1 MPHAKQTQI
10 FIDLGLSF
18 SNKRINV
25 VKKCVYQ
32 VKSCPV
38 KIDITQENTN
48 LREKYFFLGL
58 VDYFE
63 I

>member
-18 SNKRINV
+18 SNKRVNV

-48 LREKYFFLGL
+48 LREKYLF
-58 VDYFE
+58 
-63 I
+63 

>member
-10 FIDLGLSF
+10 LIDLGLSF
-18 SNKRINV
+18 SNKGVNV

-38 KIDITQENTN
+38 KIDITEENTHF
-48 LREKYFFLGL
+48 RVK
-58 VDYFE
+58 
-63 I
+63 